1 MESWPLEKGREEVS
15 RHRAMLAWGLV
26 GKIEVCPGVSSC
38 GLFSR
43 FTRPRST
50 PSLDCTGVLDFPL
63 SDSLVLRGGTRLT
76 NCLESCAEG
85 EENGQE
91 EEAAQLHVAN

>member
-1 MESWPLEKGREEVS
+1 MPRCLLMQTVLQV
-15 RHRAMLAWGLV
+15 H
-26 GKIEVCPGVSSC
+26 P
-38 GLFSR
+38 
-43 FTRPRST
+43 PRST

-76 NCLESCAEG
+76 NCLESCVEG